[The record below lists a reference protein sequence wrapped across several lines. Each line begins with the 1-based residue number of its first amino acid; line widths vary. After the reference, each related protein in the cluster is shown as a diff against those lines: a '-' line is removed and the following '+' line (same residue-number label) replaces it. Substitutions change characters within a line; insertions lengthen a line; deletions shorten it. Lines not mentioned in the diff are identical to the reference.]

1 MYIPGYYEFVNPG
14 KILSGKY
21 ALENISTEFKLFGSS
36 RVMILSDK
44 VLEKLGQV
52 QILSDALISGGV
64 KVVEIYTDIPADSSI
79 EVVNKIAEL
88 YRKANADSIVAL
100 GGGSVIDTA
109 KGLRML
115 ISQGGTDILKF
126 VGAEVLPYAKHV
138 PFAAVPTTSGTG
150 SEATAVAVI
159 KDNERKVKMEFISQ
173 FLLPDLAVIDERF
186 TTSMPAK
193 VTAMTGLD
201 AFTHAIESYS
211 CLQKNPVSQCYA
223 RSAIELIKDNLITC
237 IESPNDRKARLAMAN
252 GSLLAGSA
260 FSNSMVGIVHA
271 IGHSLG
277 GVCSL
282 PHGLAMAIL
291 LPHCMRFNLDKC
303 RDDYTEI
310 LKMFVTPEEFVA
322 VPASQRAE
330 KCIEV
335 VTAFAHSAAEKAG
348 LSLKLGDNKI
358 NRDDFNEVAQRAIN
372 DGALIVNPKAAGLED
387 VLAILNAAY

>member
-21 ALENISTEFKLFGSS
+21 ALENISTEFRLLGSS

-186 TTSMPAK
+186 TTSMPA
-193 VTAMTGLD
+193 
-201 AFTHAIESYS
+201 
-211 CLQKNPVSQCYA
+211 
-223 RSAIELIKDNLITC
+223 IELIKDNLITC

-310 LKMFVTPEEFVA
+310 LKMFVTPEEYVA
-322 VPASQRAE
+322 VPAAERAE

-348 LSLKLGDNKI
+348 LSLKLRDNKI

-372 DGALIVNPKAAGLED
+372 DGALIVNPEAAGLED

>member
-21 ALENISTEFKLFGSS
+21 ALENISTEFRLLGSS
-36 RVMILSDK
+36 RVMVLSDK

-52 QILSDALISGGV
+52 QILSDALISGGA
-64 KVVEIYTDIPADSSI
+64 KVVEVYTDIPADSSI

-201 AFTHAIESYS
+201 ALTHAIESYS

-237 IESPNDRKARLAMAN
+237 IESPSDRKARLAMAN

-260 FSNSMVGIVHA
+260 FSNSRRCLFSASRTCNGNSSSALH
-271 IGHSLG
+271 
-277 GVCSL
+277 
-282 PHGLAMAIL
+282 
-291 LPHCMRFNLDKC
+291 
-303 RDDYTEI
+303 EI
-310 LKMFVTPEEFVA
+310 Q
-322 VPASQRAE
+322 S
-330 KCIEV
+330 
-335 VTAFAHSAAEKAG
+335 
-348 LSLKLGDNKI
+348 
-358 NRDDFNEVAQRAIN
+358 
-372 DGALIVNPKAAGLED
+372 
-387 VLAILNAAY
+387 

>member
-21 ALENISTEFKLFGSS
+21 ALENISTEFRLLGSS
-36 RVMILSDK
+36 RVMVLSDK

-64 KVVEIYTDIPADSSI
+64 KVVEVYTDIPADSSI

-193 VTAMTGLD
+193 VTA
-201 AFTHAIESYS
+201 
-211 CLQKNPVSQCYA
+211 
-223 RSAIELIKDNLITC
+223 
-237 IESPNDRKARLAMAN
+237 
-252 GSLLAGSA
+252 
-260 FSNSMVGIVHA
+260 
-271 IGHSLG
+271 
-277 GVCSL
+277 
-282 PHGLAMAIL
+282 
-291 LPHCMRFNLDKC
+291 
-303 RDDYTEI
+303 
-310 LKMFVTPEEFVA
+310 
-322 VPASQRAE
+322 
-330 KCIEV
+330 
-335 VTAFAHSAAEKAG
+335 
-348 LSLKLGDNKI
+348 
-358 NRDDFNEVAQRAIN
+358 
-372 DGALIVNPKAAGLED
+372 
-387 VLAILNAAY
+387 

>member
-21 ALENISTEFKLFGSS
+21 ALENISTEFRLLGSS
-36 RVMILSDK
+36 RVMVLSDK

-64 KVVEIYTDIPADSSI
+64 KVVEVYTDIPADSSI

-173 FLLPDLAVIDERF
+173 FLLLNLSEYSFCKQTGEKIAFRYINAADKTHCLTD
-186 TTSMPAK
+186 
-193 VTAMTGLD
+193 VTAKHEAVLGIGSCN
-201 AFTHAIESYS
+201 TH
-211 CLQKNPVSQCYA
+211 
-223 RSAIELIKDNLITC
+223 
-237 IESPNDRKARLAMAN
+237 
-252 GSLLAGSA
+252 
-260 FSNSMVGIVHA
+260 
-271 IGHSLG
+271 
-277 GVCSL
+277 L
-282 PHGLAMAIL
+282 P
-291 LPHCMRFNLDKC
+291 R
-303 RDDYTEI
+303 
-310 LKMFVTPEEFVA
+310 
-322 VPASQRAE
+322 
-330 KCIEV
+330 
-335 VTAFAHSAAEKAG
+335 
-348 LSLKLGDNKI
+348 
-358 NRDDFNEVAQRAIN
+358 
-372 DGALIVNPKAAGLED
+372 
-387 VLAILNAAY
+387 

>member
-21 ALENISTEFKLFGSS
+21 ALENISTEFRLLGSS
-36 RVMILSDK
+36 RVMVLSDK

-52 QILSDALISGGV
+52 QILSDALISGGA
-64 KVVEIYTDIPADSSI
+64 KVVEVYTDIPADSSI

-201 AFTHAIESYS
+201 ALTHAIESYS

-237 IESPNDRKARLAMAN
+237 IESPSDRKARLAMAN

-310 LKMFVTPEEFVA
+310 LKMFVTPEEYVA
-322 VPASQRAE
+322 VPVAERAE
-330 KCIEV
+330 NCIEV
-335 VTAFAHSAAEKAG
+335 VTSFAHSAAEKAG
-348 LSLKLGDNKI
+348 LSLKLRDNKI